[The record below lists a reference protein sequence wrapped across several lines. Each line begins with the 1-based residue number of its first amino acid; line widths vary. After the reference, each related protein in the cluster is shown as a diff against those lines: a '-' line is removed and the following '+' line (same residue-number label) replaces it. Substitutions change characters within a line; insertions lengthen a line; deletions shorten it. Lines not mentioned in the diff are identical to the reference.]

1 MDLHKL
7 KTNDQNRKGAEL
19 RGWCFSL
26 VEIKLYKI
34 KSYKVITGALKEVKR
49 SGTNFIFGQIP
60 ILEP

>member
-1 MDLHKL
+1 
-7 KTNDQNRKGAEL
+7 
-19 RGWCFSL
+19 L
-26 VEIKLYKI
+26 VEIKLHKI